1 MMKYFKILILIFTLA
16 LVSGNPVFPDEGMW
30 LPHQMKELNLEA
42 RGLKM
47 DPGELFKKDGTG
59 LMSAVVDLGGGTASF
74 VSPQGLLLTNHHVAF
89 GAIQRA
95 SDPEH
100 DYIENGFLAKDMK
113 EEIPAGGYNADVL
126 LGYEDVTREILKAV
140 KPGMPPLQ
148 RYYAIDK
155 AKKQLIEKEERKAK
169 DRRCELKDMYSGNQ
183 YYLFK
188 FKRLRDLRLVYAP
201 PQCIGNFGGEIDNWM
216 WPRHTC
222 DFSYLRA
229 YVSKDNVGAEYS
241 ADNVPYKPTAYLK
254 ISLDGV
260 KEGDFTFVMGYPGTT
275 YRNYTVSELQNDI
288 TNNKERVQ
296 SFKEIVAFFEKAG
309 QNNHEIQIKYASRVK
324 GLNNALKNREG
335 KLEGLEKAA
344 VIAKKQAFEDKFNQ
358 WVNKDP
364 VKAKKYA
371 DILKKI
377 EDFTT
382 VKATFMRKYN
392 LLGSLTDF
400 RTGVALLQQAYTIYR
415 TTVESQK
422 PDLEREE
429 YYQQR
434 DLPDIETRIKL
445 AERGYDLGV
454 DKAYF
459 KYLMKE
465 LLKSPAD
472 MRPTVI
478 KPVLEKGEEA
488 IDKYVDN
495 LYANTILVE
504 KEEKRLSLI
513 KLTPT
518 ALLKLKD
525 PIITLGADLEKELK
539 VLREKKKALDQEQED
554 LKMIY
559 LEALLEMYK
568 GEIAPDA
575 NSTIRFT
582 YGPVE
587 GYRPRDAVV
596 YQPFTTL
603 KGVMEKETGK
613 FPFCVPAKLKELY
626 NARDFGRYEDK
637 GLNDVVTCFLN
648 TANVT
653 GGNSGSPVLNAKGEQ
668 VGIVFD
674 MTYESVIG
682 DYYIIPELQRTI
694 HVDLRYVLF
703 ITEKFSGTHYLIK
716 EMGF

>member
-1 MMKYFKILILIFTLA
+1 MKYLKILLLIFSLT

-30 LPHQMKELNLEA
+30 LPHQMKTLNLEA

-47 DPGELFKKDGTG
+47 NPDDLFKKDGTG
-59 LMSAVVDLGGGTASF
+59 LMSAIVDLGGGTASF

-95 SDPEH
+95 SDKEH

-140 KPGMPPLQ
+140 KPGMTALQ
-148 RYYAIDK
+148 KYYAIDK

-201 PQCIGNFGGEIDNWM
+201 PQCIGNYGGEIDNWM

-229 YVSKDNVGAEYS
+229 YVSKDNVGVEYS
-241 ADNVPYKPTAYLK
+241 ADNVPYKPTSYLK

-260 KEGDFTFVMGYPGTT
+260 KEGDFTFVMGYPGSTS
-275 YRNYTVSELQNDI
+275 RNYTVSELLEDM
-288 TNNKERVQ
+288 TNTKERIQ
-296 SFKEIVAFFEKAG
+296 LFKNHIDFFENAG
-309 QNNHEIQIKYASRVK
+309 KDNREIQIKYANRVK
-324 GLNNALKNREG
+324 GLNNNMKNGEG

-344 VIAKKQAFEDKFNQ
+344 VIAKKQAFEEKFNQ
-358 WVNKDP
+358 WVNSDP
-364 VKAKKYA
+364 AKTKKYGA
-371 DILKKI
+371 ILKKI
-377 EDFTT
+377 EDFTK
-382 VKATFMRKYN
+382 VKSAFMRKYN
-392 LLGSLTDF
+392 YFGNLTGF
-400 RTGVALLQQAYTIYR
+400 RTGVALLQQAYVIYR
-415 TTVESQK
+415 TSVESQK
-422 PDLEREE
+422 PDMEREE
-429 YYQQR
+429 FFQQR
-434 DLPDIETRIKL
+434 DLPDIEMRIKL

-454 DKAYF
+454 DKAFF
-459 KYLMKE
+459 KYLLKN
-465 LLKSPAD
+465 LLESSGD
-472 MRPTVI
+472 LRPTVI
-478 KPVLEKGEEA
+478 KPVLEKGPEA

-495 LYANTILVE
+495 LYANTILADP
-504 KEEKRLSLI
+504 EKRLSLL

-518 ALLKLKD
+518 ALLKLND
-525 PIITLGADLEKELK
+525 PLIALAADLEKELK
-539 VLREKKKALDQEQED
+539 VMREKRKDLDQQQED
-554 LKMIY
+554 LKKIY
-559 LEALLEMYK
+559 LEALLDMYK

-575 NSTIRFT
+575 NSTLRFT
-582 YGPVE
+582 HGPVA

-596 YQPFTTL
+596 YYPFTTL
-603 KGVMEKETGK
+603 KGVMEKETGEY
-613 FPFCVPAKLKELY
+613 PFCVPAKLKELY
-626 NARDFGRYEDK
+626 NARDFGRYADK
-637 GLNDVVTCFLN
+637 DLKDVVACFLN

-653 GGNSGSPVLNAKGEQ
+653 GGNSGSPVLNAHGEQ

-694 HVDLRYVLF
+694 NVDVRYVLF
-703 ITEKFSGTHYLIK
+703 ITEKFSGAQYLIK
-716 EMGF
+716 EMGL

>member
-1 MMKYFKILILIFTLA
+1 MKYFKIMFLIFALA
-16 LVSGNPVFPDEGMW
+16 MVSSNTVFPDEGMW
-30 LPHQMKELNLEA
+30 LPHQMKSLNLESK
-42 RGLKM
+42 GLKM
-47 DPGELFKKDGTG
+47 DPSDLFKKDGTG

-95 SDPEH
+95 SDKDH
-100 DYIENGFLAKDMK
+100 DYIENGFLARDIK
-113 EEIPAGGYNADVL
+113 EEIPASGYNADVL
-126 LGYEDVTREILKAV
+126 LGYDDVTRDILKAV
-140 KPGMPPLQ
+140 KSGMTPLQ

-155 AKKQLIEKEERKAK
+155 AKKQLIAREERKAK
-169 DRRCELKDMYSGNQ
+169 DRRCEIQDMYSGNQ
-183 YYLFK
+183 YFLFK

-201 PQCIGNFGGEIDNWM
+201 PQCIGNYGGDIDNWM

-229 YVSKDNVGAEYS
+229 YVSKDNVGAEYNE
-241 ADNVPYKPTAYLK
+241 ANVPYKPTAYLK
-254 ISLDGV
+254 ISIDGV

-275 YRNYTVSELQNDI
+275 YRNYTVSELQYDI
-288 TNNKERVQ
+288 TVNRERVQ
-296 SFKEIVAFFEKAG
+296 SFKEIIAFFEKAG
-309 QNNHEIQIKYASRVK
+309 QDNREIQIKYASRVK
-324 GLNNALKNREG
+324 GLNNSLKNREG

-344 VIAKKQAFEDKFNQ
+344 VITNKQAFEDKFNQ
-358 WVNKDP
+358 WVNSDS

-371 DILKKI
+371 AILKKI
-377 EDFTT
+377 EDFSK
-382 VKATFMRKYN
+382 VKSDFMRRYN
-392 LLGSLTDF
+392 TFEMLTGF
-400 RTGVALLQQAYTIYR
+400 RTGVALMQQAYVIYR
-415 TTVESQK
+415 TSVESQK
-422 PDLEREE
+422 PDMEREQ

-434 DLPDIETRIKL
+434 DLPEIEERIKL

-459 KYLMKE
+459 KYLLKE
-465 LLKSPAD
+465 LLKSSAD
-472 MRPTVI
+472 LRPTAFN
-478 KPVLEKGEEA
+478 PALEKGTEA
-488 IDKYVDN
+488 MDKYVED
-495 LYANTILVE
+495 LYANTILADPQ
-504 KEEKRLSLI
+504 KRLSLI

-525 PIITLGADLEKELK
+525 PLITLAADLEKELK
-539 VLREKKKALDQEQED
+539 VLREKRKAIDQEQED
-554 LKMIY
+554 LKKIY
-559 LEALLEMYK
+559 LEALLEMSK

-587 GYRPRDAVV
+587 GYSPKDAVV
-596 YQPFTTL
+596 YYPFTTL
-603 KGVMEKETGK
+603 KGVMEKEKGEY
-613 FPFCVPAKLKELY
+613 PFCVPAKLKELY
-626 NARDFGRYEDK
+626 NARDFGRYMDK
-637 GLNDVVTCFLN
+637 GLNDVVACFLN

-674 MTYESVIG
+674 MTYESVTG

-703 ITEKFSGTHYLIK
+703 ITEKFSGALHLIK
-716 EMGF
+716 EMGL